1 VPPSSDGGKWAP
13 ANCLPHADRNAARGG
28 NCDWRTCFIAGAW
41 LVTVIGYLVPEF
53 PGQTHAFFRR
63 EVECL
68 RSLGLQVEFV
78 STRRPPKGIACHSW
92 GREAEAQT
100 TYLFPPYQQMAAG
113 LLEML
118 RGALQWPRVLRAV
131 SRVQGVSLT
140 NRVRILALAAAGAQL
155 SAIGRQ
161 RGWRHLH
168 VHSCG
173 DSAFVALFAHLLGG
187 LPYSLTLHGPLED
200 YGAGQ
205 AEKWRNARFGI
216 VITKKLRSQV
226 ESELAGNVPAIVEI
240 APMGV
245 DVQYLQRSAPYSPW
259 RPEQQLKIFSCGRLN
274 PVKGHQVLIEAVS
287 RLISNNVNIL
297 LEIAGDDEVG
307 GQGFGQ
313 VLRDRVADAGLQ
325 EHIVLLGAISE
336 ELVRA
341 KLDSAHIFVLAS
353 FHEPLGVAIM
363 EAMAMQVPVIT
374 TNAGGVP
381 ELIDDGETG
390 ILVPPRDVD
399 ALASAILRLS
409 NDPQLALTL
418 AAAGRRTVVERF
430 SSRRS
435 AEVIARLVGRARLQ
449 PSECPIAERGH
460 GVR

>member
-1 VPPSSDGGKWAP
+1 M
-13 ANCLPHADRNAARGG
+13 
-28 NCDWRTCFIAGAW
+28 
-41 LVTVIGYLVPEF
+41 TVIGYLVPEF
-53 PGQTHAFFRR
+53 PGQTHAFFLR
-63 EVECL
+63 EIECL
-68 RSLGLQVEFV
+68 RSLGLQVQLV

-92 GREAEAQT
+92 SREVEAQT
-100 TYLFPPYQQMAAG
+100 TYLFPPYQQIAAG

-118 RGALQWPRVLRAV
+118 RGAPRWHRLLRAAL
-131 SRVQGVSLT
+131 RLQGVSLADRGGNRSGRNPPSGALT
-140 NRVRILALAAAGAQL
+140 PRKGIEGQPRVRTPAGLLLLRPHRILELAMAGAKL

-173 DSAFVALFAHLLGG
+173 DSAFVALFAYLLGD

-205 AEKWRNARFGI
+205 AEKWRNALFGI

-226 ESELAGNVPAIVEI
+226 ESELAGNLPAVIEI

-245 DVQYLQRSAPYSPW
+245 DVQYLQRSASYSPW
-259 RPEQQLKIFSCGRLN
+259 TPEQQLKIFSCGRLN

-287 RLISNNVNIL
+287 RLISNGVNIL
-297 LEIAGDDEVG
+297 LEIAGEDELG
-307 GQGFGQ
+307 GHGFGQ
-313 VLRDRVADAGLQ
+313 VLRDRVADARLQ

-381 ELIDDGETG
+381 ELINQEENG
-390 ILVPPRDVD
+390 ILVAPRDVD
-399 ALASAILRLS
+399 TLVSAILRLS

-435 AEVIARLVGRARLQ
+435 AEVIAGLIGHSSSQ
-449 PSECPIAERGH
+449 PSACPAA
-460 GVR
+460 V